1 MRRRRRLPPDLQP
14 AFDAF
19 AGVMACV
26 ERGSVALTES
36 VPSTRFGG
44 RPLADTLLEFEEALD
59 EAAAGMAA
67 WRRPEVEEVWARA
80 DAGLRTA
87 RERADRVRTEAPD
100 LGGFEGL
107 IGLIGDLLAP
117 LEVFAAA
124 GEAFAGRRVRSADA
138 RRLDTSD

>member
-1 MRRRRRLPPDLQP
+1 MLRRRRLPPDLQP

-26 ERGSVALTES
+26 ERGSGALTES

-44 RPLADTLLEFEEALD
+44 RALADTLLEFEEALD

-67 WRRPEVEEVWARA
+67 WRRPEVEEAWTRA

-87 RERADRVRTEAPD
+87 RHRAELVRTEAPD
-100 LGGFEGL
+100 PGGFEGL

-124 GEAFAGRRVRSADA
+124 AEAFASLRVR
-138 RRLDTSD
+138 RGV

>member
-1 MRRRRRLPPDLQP
+1 MLRRRRLPPELQP

-19 AGVMACV
+19 ARVMDRV
-26 ERGSVALTES
+26 ERGSAALTES

-59 EAAAGMAA
+59 EAAAGMPA
-67 WRRPEVEEVWARA
+67 WRRPEVEEAWTRA

-87 RERADRVRTEAPD
+87 RQRAELVRTEAPD

-124 GEAFAGRRVRSADA
+124 AEAFAGLRVRSAYA
-138 RRLDTSD
+138 TRIDTSD